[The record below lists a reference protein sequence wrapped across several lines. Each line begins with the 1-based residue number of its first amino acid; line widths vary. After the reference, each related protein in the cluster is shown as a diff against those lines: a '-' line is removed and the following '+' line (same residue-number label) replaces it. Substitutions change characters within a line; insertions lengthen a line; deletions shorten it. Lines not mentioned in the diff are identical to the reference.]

1 MIKKMKLKYVL
12 LSGLFIS
19 AFSACT
25 NEDFTEVSTP
35 VNTGSAIALGEG
47 YTVQIGKDNALTKAL
62 FNDQYNPTW
71 EKTDTLGA
79 AWVHMVTEFDENYD
93 VITCSPIGGSYG
105 GFYSNH
111 PFSLTAGEGTNSGTF
126 KTVTNAFA
134 GAYVLYYP
142 YDKNVAMTGSE
153 IPVGIKSYEFDAENT
168 LKHVS
173 ENMFSYCP
181 VKFVPGGNQTG
192 EFHLNQIPVLFRL
205 SFRAAKELNMDLSK
219 GGITIKNIV
228 LEAKKGGLNGQ
239 NVLVADGKI
248 IGGTEPD
255 EDCYNEINNK
265 NLNNIV
271 KYTNDGNVDHLF
283 ITVSNSENDDYK
295 LLEKDV
301 LTKKPFIFSTL
312 PLSAAADYV
321 TIKVVTDKGVYAKTY
336 DANVQSEKAVVEGF
350 NRAAYE
356 GGKKP
361 GETVGQPITLNVT
374 LNVTVQDDVIYTT
387 DTFMERWE
395 EAIASEEKATLEVGT
410 DLVLPEGL
418 TCENVNADI
427 TVKGHKLTI
436 PSLNFAKAKGIAFE
450 NEEVEVENVMSSGS
464 AEITIKN
471 LIAKNVEI
479 AGQGTLRAKNIETL
493 TVASSGVVSL
503 SGVDADSKVKTINI
517 EEGSTVS
524 GTLNLDASSLQIG
537 TLTGA
542 AKSSLFLS
550 ANMTN
555 KGNMTL
561 GVVNTGTYTFT
572 NEGTISVKGQY
583 SGKITNSADATATF
597 DVDGSATIT
606 NNGTVTL
613 NGTQTGA
620 VTNTKDAVLY
630 VNKDNSFRLTNAGT
644 VNIAKDA
651 ELTAATGKTVA
662 NTGIIN
668 VTGKLTETATT
679 ALTQTAED
687 AQIVVKDAN
696 AKITMFNSGNPLAQ
710 GCIIILNDNNIVN
723 GSSEPTVFEM
733 TSATATVADAAT
745 IWVKY
750 NAKSSELASL
760 LSKNLTFYNNL
771 ELTGAMTI
779 GGNFIVAGNTTVT
792 AKAAYKLTITKD
804 KVNEIKAGAKLAL
817 SKNVTIAGSTTGT
830 KLIATGDFSKGEGTI
845 DASLSIN

>member
-62 FNDQYNPTW
+62 FNDQFNPTW

-93 VITCSPIGGSYG
+93 VITCSPIGGNYG

-228 LEAKKGGLNGQ
+228 LEATKASQ

-265 NLNNIV
+265 NLNDIV
-271 KYTNDGNVDHLF
+271 KYTNDGTVDHLF

-312 PLSAAADYV
+312 PLSAAADKV

-336 DANVQSEKAVVEGF
+336 DASVQSEKAVVEGF

-436 PSLNFAKAKGIAFE
+436 PSLNFAKAKGITFE

-464 AEITIKN
+464 AEITIEN

-479 AGQGTLRAKNIETL
+479 AGQGTLSAKNIETL

-503 SGVDADSKVKTINI
+503 SGVDADSKVNTINI

-555 KGNMTL
+555 KGDMTL
-561 GVVNTGTYTFT
+561 GVINTGTYTFT

-583 SGKITNSADATATF
+583 SGKIINNADATATF
-597 DVDGSATIT
+597 DADGSATIT

-620 VTNTKDAVLY
+620 VTNNKDAVLY
-630 VNKDNSFRLTNAGT
+630 VNKDNSFKLTNAGT
-644 VNIAKDA
+644 VNIAKTA
-651 ELTAATGKTVA
+651 ELTAATNKTVA

-668 VTGKLTETATT
+668 VTGKLTETAFA
-679 ALTQTAED
+679 ALTQTDDD
-687 AQIVVKDAN
+687 AQIIAKDKDAV
-696 AKITMFNSGNPLAQ
+696 ITMQSSGDELAQ
-710 GCIIILNDNNIVN
+710 GCIIILNDNNIEN
-723 GSSEPTVFEM
+723 ATDEPTVFEM
-733 TSATATVADAAT
+733 TSATATVPSKAAT

-750 NAKSSELASL
+750 NAKSSDLTSL
-760 LSKNLTFYNNL
+760 TSKNLTFYNNL
-771 ELTGAMTI
+771 ELTADMTI
-779 GGNFIVAGNTTVT
+779 DGNFIVAGNTTVT
-792 AKAAYKLTITKD
+792 AKAAYTLTITKD

-817 SKNVTIAGSTTGT
+817 SKNVTIAGSASETELT
-830 KLIATGDFSKGEGTI
+830 ATGDFSKGEGTI
-845 DASLSIN
+845 GDNLSIN